1 MSTRE
6 SPVTGG
12 CLCGAIRYRITG
24 PLGPVIGCHCEQC
37 RRTSGHYAASTEVDG
52 GDLLISDS
60 NGALKWYRSSEKA
73 ERGFCQRC
81 GSNLFWRQFGSDR
94 VAVGAGSLD
103 RKQGLR
109 MDRHVFVNFKGDYY
123 EIPGD
128 AQIFPLDDYESIA

>member
-37 RRTSGHYAASTEVDG
+37 RRTSGHYAASTDVATD
-52 GDLLISDS
+52 DLLISNS
-60 NGALKWYRSSEKA
+60 KHALKWYRSSETA

-81 GSNLFWRQFGSDR
+81 GSNLFWRQIGGDR

-103 RKQGLR
+103 HEQGMR

-123 EIPGD
+123 EIPDD
-128 AQIFPLDDYESIA
+128 AQTFPLDDDETIA